1 MSSPIPKVKRTKSNK
16 IKELVEDEDMSLLN
30 DASAQIKPSQT
41 TEETED
47 AECKSPVV
55 KKREL
60 KVPGA
65 PKSKR
70 KAEKPDDF
78 EQSQDI
84 RSNALGCDSAC
95 AEATCAEA
103 TCAAPCAAAT
113 CASAPKKQR
122 AKKPKVAG
130 YMSSVNNDHVLF
142 KTHKEA
148 YDHWRKQQG
157 QGENNGGI
165 FECDY
170 GKTLEFLK

>member
-1 MSSPIPKVKRTKSNK
+1 MSSPIPKVKRTKANK

-41 TEETED
+41 TAETED

-78 EQSQDI
+78 EQSQVI

-103 TCAAPCAAAT
+103 TCAAPCAA
-113 CASAPKKQR
+113 APKKQR

-148 YDHWRKQQG
+148 YDYWRNQQG

-165 FECDY
+165 YECDY